1 MVAQARRLLGEN
13 SVVSFSEG
21 GGRSGHSGDFGDSG
35 NSGGSGS
42 SGGPDLASGRVLT
55 VGWWDEVVIFLIPRW
70 FGAGGE

>member
-35 NSGGSGS
+35 GS
-42 SGGPDLASGRVLT
+42 SGPDLASGRVLI
-55 VGWWDEVVIFLIPRW
+55 VGWWDEVVIFLSPRW
-70 FGAGGE
+70 FGTGGEWY

>member
-21 GGRSGHSGDFGDSG
+21 GSRSGHSGDFGDSG
-35 NSGGSGS
+35 NSGG
-42 SGGPDLASGRVLT
+42 PDLASGRVLI

-70 FGAGGE
+70 FGTGGEWY

>member
-35 NSGGSGS
+35 S
-42 SGGPDLASGRVLT
+42 SGGPDLASGRVLI

-70 FGAGGE
+70 FGTGGEWY

>member
-21 GGRSGHSGDFGDSG
+21 GGRSGHSGDFG
-35 NSGGSGS
+35 
-42 SGGPDLASGRVLT
+42 GPDLASGRVLI

-70 FGAGGE
+70 FGTGGEWY

>member
-35 NSGGSGS
+35 NSGG
-42 SGGPDLASGRVLT
+42 PDLASGRVLI
-55 VGWWDEVVIFLIPRW
+55 VGWWDEVVVFLIPRW
-70 FGAGGE
+70 FGTGGEWY

>member
-35 NSGGSGS
+35 NSGG
-42 SGGPDLASGRVLT
+42 PDLASGRVLI

>member
-35 NSGGSGS
+35 G
-42 SGGPDLASGRVLT
+42 SGGPDLASGRVLI

-70 FGAGGE
+70 FGAGGEWY

>member
-13 SVVSFSEG
+13 SVVSSGEG

-35 NSGGSGS
+35 NSGG
-42 SGGPDLASGRVLT
+42 PDLASGRVLI

-70 FGAGGE
+70 FGTGGEWY

>member
-21 GGRSGHSGDFGDSG
+21 GGRSGDSG
-35 NSGGSGS
+35 N
-42 SGGPDLASGRVLT
+42 SGGPDLASGRVLI

-70 FGAGGE
+70 FGTGGEWY

>member
-35 NSGGSGS
+35 GS
-42 SGGPDLASGRVLT
+42 SGPDLASGRVLI

-70 FGAGGE
+70 FGTGGEWY

>member
-35 NSGGSGS
+35 NSGG
-42 SGGPDLASGRVLT
+42 PDLASGRVLI

-70 FGAGGE
+70 FGAGGEWY

>member
-21 GGRSGHSGDFGDSG
+21 GG
-35 NSGGSGS
+35 S
-42 SGGPDLASGRVLT
+42 SGGPDLASGRVLI

-70 FGAGGE
+70 FGTGGEWY

>member
-35 NSGGSGS
+35 NSGG
-42 SGGPDLASGRVLT
+42 PDLASGRVLI

-70 FGAGGE
+70 FGTGGEWY

>member
-21 GGRSGHSGDFGDSG
+21 GGRSGHSGGSGD
-35 NSGGSGS
+35 SGS
-42 SGGPDLASGRVLT
+42 SGGPDLASGRVLI

-70 FGAGGE
+70 FGTGGEWY

>member
-21 GGRSGHSGDFGDSG
+21 GSRSGQSGDFGG
-35 NSGGSGS
+35 SGG
-42 SGGPDLASGRVLT
+42 SGGPDLASGRVLI

-70 FGAGGE
+70 FGAGGEWY

>member
-35 NSGGSGS
+35 H
-42 SGGPDLASGRVLT
+42 SGGPDLASGRVLI

-70 FGAGGE
+70 FGTGGEWY

>member
-21 GGRSGHSGDFGDSG
+21 GGRSGHFGDFGDSG
-35 NSGGSGS
+35 N
-42 SGGPDLASGRVLT
+42 SGGPDLASGRVLI

-70 FGAGGE
+70 FGTGGEWY